1 MDSPLLRAQNAV
13 MIDALIEKVS
23 QKIGF
28 EAVAAD
34 MSYSV
39 KVFENQGLKF
49 KFKGYND
56 KLPYFIEQ
64 VFEILMQIKDIG
76 FLQNEGYL
84 LENAVEKSLKNYL
97 NMNKEVD
104 QRTNLNRLMLLTDKQ
119 YHASVIAA

>member
-1 MDSPLLRAQNAV
+1 

-34 MSYSV
+34 MTYSV
-39 KVFENQGLKF
+39 KVFENHGLKF

-56 KLPYFIEQ
+56 KLPYFIQQ
-64 VFEILMQIKDIG
+64 VFSILMEIKNNG
-76 FLQNEGYL
+76 FQPTESYL
-84 LENAVEKSLKNYL
+84 LENAIEKSLKNYL

-104 QRTNLNRLMLLTDKQ
+104 QRTNLNRLLLLTEKQ